1 MNDIIR
7 GGRNRRRAEA
17 LILAASL
24 AGIAVLAACGSGS
37 PAGAGLGSGQTPY
50 RQALAYARCM
60 RSHGDPGFPD
70 PNSQGLFP
78 HPAGIQYQS
87 ASRAC
92 GHLLPSQSL
101 TAAQKQG
108 HVSQALKFSICMR
121 SHGVPPWATVGS
133 GKPGTPWASSWATPT
148 RTPRNSKLRRV
159 PAASS
164 SPGWPG

>member
-7 GGRNRRRAEA
+7 CGRNRRRAEA
-17 LILAASL
+17 GILAAAL

-37 PAGAGLGSGQTPY
+37 PTGAGLGSGQTPY

-108 HVSQALKFSICMR
+108 HVSQALRFSVCIR
-121 SHGVPPWATVGS
+121 SHGVPGFPDPTVAQG
-133 GKPGTPWASSWATPT
+133 GTAVGFKLGNTDQ
-148 RTPRNSKLRRV
+148 NSPQFQAARV
-159 PAASS
+159 RAASS